1 MKRVSQSYKHK
12 KLNFASSLNG
22 FGRGFQALDES
33 ANLRNSLISALV
45 NLYLKTKLSV
55 LGPLTY
61 RNTEIKNN
69 TSDFVHILSHFT
81 YYLESSQ

>member
-45 NLYLKTKLSV
+45 DLYLKTKLSV

-61 RNTEIKNN
+61 RNTEITDEYCLKSLNWWQ
-69 TSDFVHILSHFT
+69 FVICNINLV
-81 YYLESSQ
+81 